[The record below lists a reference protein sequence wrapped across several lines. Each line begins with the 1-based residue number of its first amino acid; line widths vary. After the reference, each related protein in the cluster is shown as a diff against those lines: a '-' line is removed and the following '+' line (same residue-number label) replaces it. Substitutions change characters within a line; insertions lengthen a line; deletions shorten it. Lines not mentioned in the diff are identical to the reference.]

1 MIILRAYKTEL
12 DLNNKQRTLCAKH
25 AGTAR
30 FAYNWGLAR
39 KIESF
44 QAGRKTPTAYDLHR
58 ELNILKKTDFPWMYE
73 VSKCAPQEALR
84 NLDKAFDNFFR
95 RLKLKKAGLMIGKVG
110 FPKFKS
116 KKCGLGSFRLTGKIN
131 VKKDKIKLPCLGCI
145 RLKEKGYIPT
155 DGVKI
160 LSVTVSEKARH
171 WFVSVQVEQEISV
184 SQAPGAPIGVDLGI
198 KSMAVCSSGNYF
210 ENPKALQKAN
220 QKLRRAQRELSRRQK
235 GGKNREKSR
244 RRVARLHY
252 QIANIRKDAIHKA
265 TSSICCLRCTHP
277 DDSETQLRNVCAL
290 YSSTLLLIE
299 ALMSPT
305 HKAEHKANDIV
316 AKNKPQDRPSVVVIE
331 DLSVENLL
339 KNHKLARA
347 ISDVG
352 FGEFRRQLTYKTVW
366 NGVSLL
372 VADRFFPS
380 SKLCSSCGAINNN
393 LTLQDRTWT
402 CDCGVTHDR
411 DRNAAINLSRLT
423 CSRSCQTVAEVA
435 KTSELSLRRVSSE
448 VTPAERM

>member
-1 MIILRAYKTEL
+1 VIKGYKVEL

-30 FAYNWGLAR
+30 FAYNWGLSR
-39 KIESF
+39 KIEEF
-44 QAGRKTPTAYDLHR
+44 KAGQKTPTAYDLHR
-58 ELNILKKTDFPWMYE
+58 ELNLLKKTELNWMYE

-95 RLKLKKAGLMIGKVG
+95 RLKLKRTGQFTDKVG

-116 KKCGLGSFRLTGKIN
+116 KKLGKGSFRLTGKIN
-131 VKKDKIKLPCLGCI
+131 VKKDKIKLPRLGWL

-155 DGVKI
+155 VGIKI
-160 LSVTVSEKARH
+160 LSATISEKARR
-171 WFVSVQVEQEISV
+171 WFVSVQIEQEIKDIEKATGPSTWCDNEV
-184 SQAPGAPIGVDLGI
+184 RLPIGVDLGI
-198 KSMAVCSSGNYF
+198 KKMAVCSDGSYF
-210 ENPKALQKAN
+210 ENPKALTKALR
-220 QKLRRAQRELSRRQK
+220 KLRRAQRELSRRNK

-244 RRVARLHY
+244 RKVAKLHY
-252 QIANIRKDAIHKA
+252 RIANIRADAIHKA
-265 TSSICCLRCTHP
+265 TSS
-277 DDSETQLRNVCAL
+277 
-290 YSSTLLLIE
+290 
-299 ALMSPT
+299 
-305 HKAEHKANDIV
+305 IV

-352 FGEFRRQLTYKTVW
+352 FFEFRRQLTYKTVW

-380 SKLCSSCGAINNN
+380 SKLCSVCGARRDN
-393 LTLQDRTWT
+393 LTLDDRTWT

-411 DRNAAINLSRLT
+411 DRNAAQNLSRLAGSGENGWRFT
-423 CSRSCQTVAEVA
+423 
-435 KTSELSLRRVSSE
+435 K
-448 VTPAERM
+448 